1 MTATT
6 QDIVPVDIQD
16 EMQNCYLDYAMS
28 VIVGRALPDVRDGLK
43 PGARRSLFAMDT
55 LSNYHNRPY
64 TKSARVVGDVI
75 GKYHPHGDSAVYMTI
90 VRMAQEFSLRY
101 PLIQGQGNFG
111 SIDGDSPAAMRY
123 TEVRM
128 QKLCEELL
136 KDLDKETVDWR
147 PNYDDRLKEPVV
159 LPTKI
164 PNLLVNGSSGIA
176 VGMATNIPPHNLN
189 EVISGLTALIDNPD
203 LTIDQLMEHIPG
215 PDFPTAGLIYG
226 SKGIKQ
232 AYHTGR
238 GIIKLRAKA
247 ETVVNG
253 SKQSIV
259 VTELP
264 YQVNKA
270 ALIEKIAELDAEKLV
285 EGIARVRDLSN
296 SRGKANIKIQIDLKK
311 GETAEVVL
319 NQLYKHTQMQTSFG
333 INLLAVCNGQ
343 PKTLNLKEILKH
355 FLDHRREVVIR
366 RTLYQL
372 RKAKERA
379 HLLEGLKTAVENIEE
394 VVELVKTSESPAAAK
409 AALVSRFSLSEVQ
422 AQAILDLKL
431 QRLTGLEQEKILADY
446 EEVLALIEELNTLL
460 GSEDLIRETIKTEFQ
475 EIVTEFGDE
484 RRSQIVARSQ
494 KLSVEDLTEKEDVIV
509 TVTHRGYLKRMPID
523 TYKTQKRGGTG
534 VKGNNGDDDFYTDI
548 FTANTH
554 DVLLFFTSTGK
565 MFSRKVHEIPKGTRT
580 SKGKNIVNLLPIS
593 TDEKI
598 RAILVQPQEI
608 EDKYIVFV
616 TRGGLIKKSDLSD
629 YQKVRQSGMKAIKL
643 VEGDTIVNVAIS
655 EKGND
660 ILIAASS
667 GKFIRF
673 SQDDVKPKSRVSQGS
688 RGIALFENEQVVGM
702 EVITGDGQVLA
713 ITERGYGKRTDI
725 EQYRCQAR
733 GGKGALGIRLTLKN
747 GPLAAIKFVQA
758 TDDLMV
764 ITDAGQVIKTQMK
777 DITSL
782 GRTTQGVRIIHLKSD
797 EKVVAVE
804 NISEEDD

>member
-43 PGARRSLFAMDT
+43 PGARRALYAMST
-55 LSNYHNRPY
+55 LGNYHNKPY
-64 TKSARVVGDVI
+64 VKSARVVGDVI

-111 SIDGDSPAAMRY
+111 SIDGDNPAAMRY
-123 TEVRM
+123 TEIRM
-128 QKLCEELL
+128 QKFCEELL
-136 KDLDKETVDWR
+136 RDLDKETVDWR
-147 PNYDDRLKEPVV
+147 PNYDDRLQEPTV

-176 VGMATNIPPHNLN
+176 VGMATNIPPHNLS
-189 EVISGLTALIDNPD
+189 EVINGLTALIDNPD
-203 LTIDQLMEHIPG
+203 LTVDQLMEHIPG

-247 ETVVNG
+247 ETVVSG
-253 SKQSIV
+253 AKQSII

-343 PKTLNLKEILKH
+343 PKTLNLREILKH

-409 AALVSRFSLSEVQ
+409 AGLVSRFSLSEIQ

-446 EEVLALIEELNTLL
+446 EEVLLLIDELNTLL
-460 GSEDLIRETIKTEFQ
+460 GSESLIQETIKSEFQ
-475 EIVTEFGDE
+475 QIAEDFGDE

-523 TYKTQKRGGTG
+523 TYKTQRRGGTG

-565 MFSRKVHEIPKGTRT
+565 MFSRKVHEIPKGSRT

-702 EVITGDGQVLA
+702 EIITGEGQVLA

-725 EQYRCQAR
+725 DQYRCQAR

-747 GPLAAIKFVQA
+747 GPLAAIKFVHES
-758 TDDLMV
+758 DDLMV

-804 NISEEDD
+804 NIKEEED